1 MNDNLYTVPQY
12 ALEHMQSKYRRAV
25 TRNYPALGVNAGSI
39 GFLSTTAGSSGDTTY
54 SNQQETPSAMPYS
67 LADGDQ
73 SWLQRKR
80 GDELCGSTTD
90 EQKTQHDEKNKI
102 LCDFDHLPDIAEK
115 GYRGQ

>member
-54 SNQQETPSAMPYS
+54 SNQQETPNAMPYS
-67 LADGDQ
+67 LADEI
-73 SWLQRKR
+73 RV
-80 GDELCGSTTD
+80 
-90 EQKTQHDEKNKI
+90 
-102 LCDFDHLPDIAEK
+102 
-115 GYRGQ
+115 GYRGNEGMSSAAVPPTSKRPNMTKRIRYFAILIICQI